1 MPTVLR
7 LLGFRFHFYSDEGD
21 EPAHIHICNADGEC
35 KFWLDS
41 VQLASNRGLDAVTIR
56 KVETLVYENRV
67 LLREKFY
74 DFHGR

>member
-21 EPAHIHICNADGEC
+21 EPAHIHVTNGDGEC
-35 KFWLDS
+35 KFWLNP
-41 VQLASNRGLDAVTIR
+41 VQLANNHGLDAVTIR
-56 KVETLVYENRV
+56 KVESLIYENRI
-67 LLREKFY
+67 LLREKFH